1 MFLIPVTFDGEPFAN
16 TCALSPVIQIIVFS
30 LIMLKSVRVCILKQI
45 WISIPVNRGLCHCA
59 TLEFKDKFLIV
70 LCRQPKSY

>member
-1 MFLIPVTFDGEPFAN
+1 MLLFEKGVKLWFAMFLIPVTFDGEPFAN

-45 WISIPVNRGLCHCA
+45 
-59 TLEFKDKFLIV
+59 
-70 LCRQPKSY
+70 